1 MFEVLITVIISCA
14 VLVALVLVKPTIEIK
29 GVSISIYWLAPLVG
43 AILIVVLSLLSP
55 QEVVGGLL
63 RDSDVNPIKILV
75 LFISMTVISVFLDN
89 AGFFRYLASIV
100 LSKSNFGQ
108 MGLFAML
115 YAMVSVLTIFT
126 SNDIIVLTFTPFICY
141 FAHSAGID
149 PIPYLIG
156 EFIAANT
163 WSMALIIGNPT
174 NIYLASNAGVSFFGY
189 CSTMLLPT
197 LLAGIVSFAILCL
210 LFQKKLRTPIC
221 YSQKPFKLPDK
232 PLVVIGVV
240 HLACC
245 IILMSVSSYIRMPM
259 WLISLGFC
267 ISLLLIS
274 SIYIF
279 ITAGDMHIIG
289 ETFKRIPFDVIPF
302 VISMFTLVLALDK
315 FGITKI
321 LGSFLSRG
329 NSILTFG
336 ISSFLTAN
344 VINNIPMSVLFSS
357 IIETIPVSIQTQ
369 SLYAAVI
376 GSNLGAFFT
385 PIGALAGIMWMGLLK
400 HHHVKLTFLQFI
412 KYGAVISVA
421 ALGVALG
428 GLMLTL

>member
-1 MFEVLITVIISCA
+1 MIEVLLTVLISCV
-14 VLVALVLVKPTIEIK
+14 VLVALVLIKPSIEIK
-29 GVSISIYWLAPLVG
+29 GISISIYWLAPFVG
-43 AILIVVLSLLSP
+43 AIFIMALSLLSP
-55 QEVVGGLL
+55 KEVIGGLL

-75 LFISMTVISVFLDN
+75 LFVSMTVISVFLDN
-89 AGFFRYLASIV
+89 AGFFRYLASVV
-100 LSKSNFGQ
+100 LSKSKSGQ
-108 MGLFAML
+108 PGLFAML

-141 FAHSAGID
+141 FAHSADID
-149 PIPYLIG
+149 PLPYLIG

-189 CSTMLLPT
+189 SSIMLLPT
-197 LLAGIVSFAILCL
+197 IFAGIVSFAVLRII
-210 LFQKKLRTPIC
+210 FRRKLRTPIH
-221 YSQKPFKLPDK
+221 YSQKPYKLEDK
-232 PLVVIGVV
+232 SLVTIGVI

-245 IILMSVSSYIRMPM
+245 IILMSISSYVNLPM

-274 SIYIF
+274 SVYIF
-279 ITAGDMHIIG
+279 VTAGNFHIIC

-302 VISMFTLVLALDK
+302 VVSMFTLVLALDK
-315 FGITKI
+315 FGITAVIGK
-321 LGSFLSRG
+321 FLCRG
-329 NSILTFG
+329 NSVLSFG
-336 ISSFLTAN
+336 VSSFLAAN

-357 IIETIPVSIQTQ
+357 IIETIPVSVQTS

-400 HHHVKLTFLQFI
+400 HHHVKLTFVQFI
-412 KYGAVISVA
+412 KYGAVISLA
-421 ALGVALG
+421 ALAAALS
-428 GLMLTL
+428 GLMLIL